1 MKSTALRKLQK
12 LIRFV
17 KMPLENFQKNNSV
30 GQIEMRIKMRL
41 VILIIIAGKGEIID
55 IEKYTHS
62 NLSQNDCMVSTVAQ
76 NY

>member
-1 MKSTALRKLQK
+1 MR
-12 LIRFV
+12 
-17 KMPLENFQKNNSV
+17 LENFQKINSV

-41 VILIIIAGKGEIID
+41 VILIIISGKGEIID

-62 NLSQNDCMVSTVAQ
+62 NLSQNDCMVYTVAQ